1 MIERSDLKELLPK
14 YYDKVREMQVL
25 MDVEDKIADETADN
39 LQRVQDN
46 FNIQTAHE
54 EVVAYY
60 EAFYNINKKVDDT
73 LQQRRFRVLVRMV
86 SQPPFTPG
94 YLQERLEMLGTWARI
109 TERPQHYELEIE
121 TNLTGQGEVEELP
134 FLFNTIIPSN
144 LVVTSKNRIDIE
156 SKQTLYFGHTALY
169 TNLYTLTN
177 DFNTDY
183 DAQGIMNTGITAQ
196 TWSII
201 ATK

>member
-109 TERPQHYELEIE
+109 TERPQRYELEIE
-121 TNLTGQGEVEELP
+121 TNLTRQGEVEELP

-156 SKQTLYFGHTALY
+156 SEQTLYFGHTALY

-177 DFNTDY
+177 DFNADY